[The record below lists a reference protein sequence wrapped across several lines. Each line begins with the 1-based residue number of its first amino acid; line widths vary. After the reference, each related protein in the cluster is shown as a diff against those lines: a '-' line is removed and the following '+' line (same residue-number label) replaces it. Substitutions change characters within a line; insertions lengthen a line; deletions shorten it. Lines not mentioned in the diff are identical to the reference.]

1 MSPRVVVV
9 GGGMAGLTTALDLAE
24 SGASVSLLEASPRLG
39 GCVAPV
45 TPDGLPDGV
54 TLDGGAES
62 FATRTTA
69 VAELL
74 AEVGLGEDVVAPQ
87 RLGAW
92 VLHAGGPVPL
102 PVAGLLG
109 VPVDPWAADVRRAVG
124 LLGSARAWLDR
135 LLPAGVG
142 APVGPTTVADL
153 VRARMGRRVLD
164 RLVDPVVS
172 GVHSCPA
179 EDLDVDTAM
188 PGVRQG
194 LAETGSLAGAVARM
208 RERSPAG
215 SAVAGVRGGLHRV
228 PAALAMELT
237 RRGVRASTGVEV
249 EALHRGPGGGWSV
262 LTGDGH
268 HSAEQVVLAVPGAV
282 AARLLEPWV
291 AVTPPPAVPVSV
303 VTLVLDAPD
312 LDSAPRGTGV
322 LVAPDAG
329 VAAKGLTHATAKWAW
344 LAASAPGRHVVRL
357 SYGRGGARPEPEV
370 STALADASVALGV
383 RLTRRNLVGWA
394 RSDWPTGLG
403 APPPG
408 HRDRMVALRRALPP
422 GLWVTGAWVAG
433 TGLAAVVADA
443 RATAAAVTA
452 RVAGGR
458 PGAGTAAPRST

>member
-9 GGGMAGLTTALDLAE
+9 GGGMAGLTTALDLARA
-24 SGASVSLLEASPRLG
+24 GLSVSLLEASERLG

-45 TPDGLPDGV
+45 APDGLPDGV

-69 VAELL
+69 VADLL
-74 AEVGLGEDVVAPQ
+74 ADVGLGEGVVAPQ
-87 RLGAW
+87 RRGAW

-102 PVAGLLG
+102 PAAGLLG
-109 VPVDPWAADVRRAVG
+109 VPVDPWAADVRRAIGV
-124 LLGSARAWLDR
+124 LGSARAWLDR
-135 LLPAGVG
+135 VLPARFGM
-142 APVGPTTVADL
+142 PDGPTTVADL

-179 EDLDVDTAM
+179 RDLDLDTAM

-194 LAETGSLAGAVARM
+194 LAQAGSLAGAVARM

-215 SAVAGVRGGLHRV
+215 AAVAGLRGGLHRV
-228 PAALAMELT
+228 PAALAAELT
-237 RRGVRASTGVEV
+237 RLGGRACTEVEV
-249 EALHRGPGGGWSV
+249 EALHPDPDGGWSV
-262 LTGDGH
+262 LASYGH
-268 HSAEQVVLAVPGAV
+268 HTADHVVLAVGGTA
-282 AARLLEPWV
+282 AARLLEPWAEV
-291 AVTPPPAVPVSV
+291 EPPPTVPVSV

-312 LDSAPRGTGV
+312 LDAAPRGTGV

-344 LAASAPGRHVVRL
+344 IAASVPGRHVVRL
-357 SYGRGGARPEPEV
+357 SYGRGGTRPEPDV
-370 STALADASVALGV
+370 TTVLADASVALGV

-394 RSDWPTGLG
+394 RNDWPTGLG
-403 APPPG
+403 APRPG
-408 HRDRMVALRRALPP
+408 HHDRVAALRRDLPP

-443 RATAAAVTA
+443 RATAAAIVGAVA
-452 RVAGGR
+452 REEF
-458 PGAGTAAPRST
+458 